1 MFRKTLAIIML
12 AVAAGLAGVL
22 GVGSVAAQQAPSA
35 TRSISPTTVDPG
47 DPVVVTITTA
57 NHGDFGRVEETLP
70 AGFEYV
76 TSSRD
81 RVTES
86 VVNGRTVL
94 NSPSSGRLVHLP
106 IPLTPRTLR
115 ALTHSRV
122 L

>member
-1 MFRKTLAIIML
+1 MTDGEAESDVSGTSRVTVEAP
-12 AVAAGLAGVL
+12 
-22 GVGSVAAQQAPSA
+22 AQQGPGA

-94 NSPSSGRLVHLP
+94 KFTFLGAIGPFTYTVNAPDTARHLH
-106 IPLTPRTLR
+106 IRGYCDGW
-115 ALTHSRV
+115 
-122 L
+122 